1 MSCGD
6 EHEVDCSQILD
17 RLYEY
22 IDNEL
27 ADADCGDIRTHLDEC
42 APCLEKYGLEQHVK
56 ALVQRCCGCDDVP
69 QDLRGK
75 VLARIREVRVQA
87 SVTQDGAHVVVEQQV
102 EVQAYVADVE
112 RPGA

>member
-6 EHEVDCSQILD
+6 HHEVDCSQILE

-42 APCLEKYGLEQHVK
+42 SPCLEKYGLEQHVK

-69 QDLRGK
+69 VDLRGK
-75 VLARIREVRVQA
+75 VLARIREVKVEVDA
-87 SVTQDGAHVVVEQQV
+87 GAGGSYTSIERQV
-102 EVQAYVADVE
+102 EMGEFAADAE
-112 RPGA
+112 TP

>member
-6 EHEVDCSQILD
+6 HHEVDCSQILE

-27 ADADCGDIRTHLDEC
+27 ADGDCGDIRTHLDEC
-42 APCLEKYGLEQHVK
+42 SPCLEKYGLEQHVK

-69 QDLRGK
+69 TDLRGK
-75 VLARIREVRVQA
+75 VLARIREVRVGIDATGSEGSYA
-87 SVTQDGAHVVVEQQV
+87 SVERQV
-102 EVQAYVADVE
+102 EVGEFVTDGEQA
-112 RPGA
+112 

>member
-6 EHEVDCSQILD
+6 HHEVDCSQILD

-42 APCLEKYGLEQHVK
+42 SPCLEKYGLEQHVK

-69 QDLRGK
+69 VDLRSK
-75 VLARIREVRVQA
+75 VLARIREVKVQVETDGSGTHVRVEE
-87 SVTQDGAHVVVEQQV
+87 VTVEQ
-102 EVQAYVADVE
+102 VAVE

>member
-6 EHEVDCSQILD
+6 HHEVDCSEILG

-42 APCLEKYGLEQHVK
+42 SPCLEKYGLEQHVK

-69 QDLRGK
+69 VDLRSK
-75 VLARIREVRVQA
+75 VLARIREVKVQVDTDA
-87 SVTQDGAHVVVEQQV
+87 DGSQVVVEQVTVDQFV
-102 EVQAYVADVE
+102 VDGE

>member
-6 EHEVDCSQILD
+6 HHEVDCAQILGK
-17 RLYEY
+17 LYEY

-42 APCLEKYGLEQHVK
+42 SPCLEKYGLEQHVK

-69 QDLRGK
+69 TDLRSK
-75 VLARIREVRVQA
+75 VLARIREVKIEVAGQA
-87 SVTQDGAHVVVEQQV
+87 DGGRVVVHEQIDAV
-102 EVQAYVADVE
+102 IVDK
-112 RPGA
+112 PGS

>member
-6 EHEVDCSQILD
+6 HHEVDCSQILD

-42 APCLEKYGLEQHVK
+42 SPCLEKYGLEQHVK

-69 QDLRGK
+69 VDLRSK
-75 VLARIREVRVQA
+75 VLARIREVKTQV
-87 SVTQDGAHVVVEQQV
+87 VTSDGASVVVEQVSV
-102 EVQAYVADVE
+102 ESVVVDGD